1 MDSQKAQLES
11 TIRAR
16 RARLDRRLHRLE
28 HRIEVVKEKG
38 KQVGIVTA
46 AVVMALAVIGTIAII
61 TRRVITNRRRRPLVL
76 FAR

>member
-16 RARLDRRLHRLE
+16 RARLDRRLHRIE
-28 HRIEVVKEKG
+28 NRIESVKQTG
-38 KQVGIVTA
+38 KQVGIVTG
-46 AVVMALAVIGTIAII
+46 AVVIALAVLGTIAII
-61 TRRVITNRRRRPLVL
+61 TRQIIASRRRRVVL